1 MKERVK
7 AEAVNLNILEET
19 PLEIKKAYQRDMF
32 EEREAPNNLGLYMV
46 EQTLLNHVKNG
57 DYDRLKEEL
66 KKFNKSDMSVG
77 HMSNNPLRQAQ
88 YMLVSGVTLVT
99 RAAIHGGLSENE
111 AYNLSDIYVQRADK
125 CREEREVISLFVVAI
140 LDFTR
145 RVKVVKTRQVFSYSV
160 IKSMSY
166 ILDHLH
172 FKITLKELAQECEIT
187 PQYLSALFKKDT
199 GITVSKYIMQE
210 KLRVAAQFLE
220 GSEYSIQE
228 IASYLAF
235 SNESSF
241 CLHFKKVFNMTPGS
255 YRKKTKV
262 ATVLKY

>member
-7 AEAVNLNILEET
+7 TELGNLNILEET
-19 PLEIKKAYQRDMF
+19 PLEIKRAYQRDMF
-32 EEREAPNNLGLYMV
+32 EEREAPNNSALYMV
-46 EQTLLNHVKNG
+46 EQTLLNYVKNG
-57 DYDRLKEEL
+57 DYDSLKEEL
-66 KKFNKSDMSVG
+66 KKFNKNDMSVG
-77 HMSNNPLRQAQ
+77 RMSNNPLRQAQ
-88 YMLVSGVTLVT
+88 YMLVSGITLIT
-99 RAAIHGGLSENE
+99 RAAILGGLSENE

-172 FKITLKELAQECEIT
+172 FKITLNELAQECGIT
-187 PQYLSALFKKDT
+187 PQYLSSLFKKDT
-199 GITVSKYIMQE
+199 GITITQYIIHE
-210 KLRVAAQFLE
+210 KLRAAAQLLE

-241 CLHFKKVFNMTPGS
+241 CVHFKREFNITPGG

-262 ATVLKY
+262 ASALKY